1 MYIKRSGSDND
12 THVFLDGIYSVC
24 ILYSATVVG
33 MKEQSA
39 AREAAQG
46 LHSLMHGV
54 WGVVH
59 NRH

>member
-1 MYIKRSGSDND
+1 MIHMY
-12 THVFLDGIYSVC
+12 FLDGIYSVC

-39 AREAAQG
+39 AQG